1 MQTSDLIKQLSTQ
14 VTPVSRQSCVR
25 RLLLAWLTGTATALL
40 LLTLTIGVRG
50 DLGSAI
56 FTWSF
61 WMKWLYTIA
70 LIVIGV
76 MLSLYFARPDNH
88 SAKVLWWLLVPFV
101 LLALL
106 AAYQLNNA
114 PQDAI
119 HFMWMG
125 HSALI
130 CPWNI
135 FGISIPVFIALMWMM
150 RKLAPTQLRLAG
162 FAAGCLAGASGA
174 TVYALLCNESTAPFI
189 VAWYSLGILL
199 PGLLGAII
207 GTKVLRW

>member
-1 MQTSDLIKQLSTQ
+1 MMATGPRPMFTKRRPHRHYSMHPTDGSGCRAI
-14 VTPVSRQSCVR
+14 SRAR
-25 RLLLAWLTGTATALL
+25 TGTATALL

-88 SAKVLWWLLVPFV
+88 SAKVLWWLLLPFV

-125 HSALI
+125 HSACI
-130 CPWNI
+130 YS
-135 FGISIPVFIALMWMM
+135 ISLELSMT
-150 RKLAPTQLRLAG
+150 R
-162 FAAGCLAGASGA
+162 
-174 TVYALLCNESTAPFI
+174 
-189 VAWYSLGILL
+189 SLGGRNRASEAK
-199 PGLLGAII
+199 PF
-207 GTKVLRW
+207 